1 MFYLLFQYKD
11 NQKGKC
17 YLEFLYK
24 EDLIKYLLDNSKLI
38 SEHKIVESEK
48 EYEFKLVRLKE
59 DEKLEC
65 KKCGGEITIG
75 SSTGYCVKCSSGS
88 RLKTAKRICSTPGCE
103 TKIAE
108 WNKSGLCSSCHVKR
122 SLSAETAKRREKR
135 AVNRVLEKGE
145 PKKGKCR
152 RCKKVFELEDWQHS
166 SMHWCSECRASPNYK
181 NFSETQSLGK
191 I

>member
-1 MFYLLFQYKD
+1 MFYLLFKYKKNPQERD
-11 NQKGKC
+11 YQ
-17 YLEFLYK
+17 EFLYR

-38 SEHKIVESEK
+38 LKHKIIESEK

-65 KKCGGEITIG
+65 KKCGKEITIG

-88 RLKTAKRICSTPGCE
+88 RLKTAKRTCSTPGCE
-103 TKIAE
+103 TKIAD
-108 WNKSGLCSSCHVKR
+108 WNKSGLCSACHVKR

-135 AVNRVLEKGE
+135 AAQKAIEKGE
-145 PKKGKCR
+145 PRKGKCR
-152 RCKKVFELEDWQHS
+152 RCEKEFELEDWQHS
-166 SMHWCSECRASPNYK
+166 SMHWCSECRASPDYK
-181 NFSETQSLGK
+181 DFSETQTLGK